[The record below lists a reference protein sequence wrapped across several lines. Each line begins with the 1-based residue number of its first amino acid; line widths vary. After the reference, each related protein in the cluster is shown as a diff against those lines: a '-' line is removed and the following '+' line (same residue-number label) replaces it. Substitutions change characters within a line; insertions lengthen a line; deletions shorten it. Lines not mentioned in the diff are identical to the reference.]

1 VAPAQFPRAR
11 ETTSQPPRRRAAAA
25 SFELDHHPP
34 GLARGYVKRHENWK
48 RKATRPER
56 GGANSA
62 EAEDASAAAA
72 AAAAASGGSRRASPA
87 NSDAPSPEMSS
98 DEDDEL
104 KGGPG
109 HAGGAPGVG
118 GSGVP
123 PRRDELAKEWAALTT
138 WIRMNLHQARTARR
152 KVLFVG
158 HHPRL
163 NPVDGVASRLP
174 ANYCVNADAKVGE
187 KRKASGSDKDPDSRE
202 LLRLDKRGR
211 QMSARHWA
219 DRRAREED
227 DFVFVLNPELDWSD
241 IGHDTR
247 VRMKTLVAETI
258 DIFRRKY
265 HKRKPEEWERKIQKY
280 KPPGS
285 DKTFNIPL
293 GRVVRGI
300 QDAYFRFNPD
310 EKEPEEDGEEGEK
323 AR

>member
-1 VAPAQFPRAR
+1 M
-11 ETTSQPPRRRAAAA
+11 
-25 SFELDHHPP
+25 
-34 GLARGYVKRHENWK
+34 KRHENWK

-62 EAEDASAAAA
+62 EAEDASAAA

-174 ANYCVNADAKVGE
+174 ANYALTPT
-187 KRKASGSDKDPDSRE
+187 RRSGR
-202 LLRLDKRGR
+202 
-211 QMSARHWA
+211 SARLPG
-219 DRRAREED
+219 R
-227 DFVFVLNPELDWSD
+227 
-241 IGHDTR
+241 TR
-247 VRMKTLVAETI
+247 TPIR
-258 DIFRRKY
+258 
-265 HKRKPEEWERKIQKY
+265 
-280 KPPGS
+280 GS
-285 DKTFNIPL
+285 SSAWTS
-293 GRVVRGI
+293 
-300 QDAYFRFNPD
+300 
-310 EKEPEEDGEEGEK
+310 EDG
-323 AR
+323 R